1 MKYIFVDGYNVIN
14 SWPELKK
21 IKEFSYESARNS
33 LVDDLQDYAAF
44 KGCKVFVI
52 FDAYLVSG
60 SLEKFE
66 KNGDLV
72 VVFTKEGDTADNFIE
87 RYINNIGR
95 KADVSV
101 VTSDSLQQQL
111 IFQRGA
117 ARISSIEFYHEVCK
131 TKKMVR
137 KKTSKKEN
145 KVKNFLHDQI
155 DEEILK
161 KLEKIRRSK

>member
-1 MKYIFVDGYNVIN
+1 MKTIFVDGYNVIN

-21 IKEFSYESARNS
+21 IKEFSYESARRA

-44 KGCKVFVI
+44 QGCKIFVI

-60 SLEKFE
+60 SLESTE
-66 KNGDLV
+66 KNGNITI
-72 VVFTKEGDTADNFIE
+72 VFTKEGDTADNFIE

-117 ARISSIEFYHEVCK
+117 ARMSSIEFYHEVYQ
-131 TKKMVR
+131 TKKIIR
-137 KKTSKKEN
+137 KKTSKKESRG
-145 KVKNFLHDQI
+145 KNFLHDQI